1 MHTLETSQIVFH
13 CNNGL
18 KESCSLGIFHS
29 CIHLLL
35 VEAERFD
42 ILWDPIH
49 PICTNDTK
57 TLITIS
63 INNRIHNKVFF
74 HRCRWCLIKYLPLAR
89 HTYTD
94 NFYKI
99 TLKYVDFLGTC
110 S

>member
-1 MHTLETSQIVFH
+1 MHTLETSQIIFH

-29 CIHLLL
+29 YIHLLL

-57 TLITIS
+57 TLITSPIKNS
-63 INNRIHNKVFF
+63 LSNKLVVYRSCWILMKRPTRAV
-74 HRCRWCLIKYLPLAR
+74 HSS
-89 HTYTD
+89 TD
-94 NFYKI
+94 QFQKI
-99 TLKYVDFLGTC
+99 L
-110 S
+110 